1 MRIPLVIAT
10 AGTVAALTVG
20 VPVSVGAVTRTAV
33 TRTAVSRT
41 AVASQ
46 AVAVTGQTTVAA
58 FKSGAIGA
66 IITAY
71 KGPSLT
77 SGIQGTVQNHKN
89 VFGRAVFT
97 VIGEDGD
104 FYKVNLPVRPNGS
117 VGYIS
122 KSDVTTFANP
132 YRITISL
139 SAKRLTAYKGSQVIF
154 TTTAA
159 IGKKSSPSPTGAF
172 YTVDLVSPRKKTGAY
187 GPYAIGL
194 SGFSNVFQRFGTGD
208 GRIAIHGTNETKKLG
223 TAVSSGCVRLS
234 NAAITTLATTLPL
247 GTPVIIS
254 A

>member
-1 MRIPLVIAT
+1 MRISLVIAA

-20 VPVSVGAVTRTAV
+20 VPVSVGAVTRTAS
-33 TRTAVSRT
+33 TRT

-46 AVAVTGQTTVAA
+46 AVSLSGQTTVAA

-71 KGPSLT
+71 KGPSLS
-77 SGIQGTVQNHKN
+77 SGVQGTVTNHKN

-132 YRITISL
+132 FRITISL

-159 IGKKSSPSPTGAF
+159 VGKKSSPTPTGSF

-194 SGFSNVFQRFGTGD
+194 SGFSNVYQRFGTGD
-208 GRIAIHGTNETKKLG
+208 GRIAIHGTNDAKKLG
-223 TAVSSGCVRLS
+223 AAVSSGCVRLS

-247 GTPVIIS
+247 GTPVTIS